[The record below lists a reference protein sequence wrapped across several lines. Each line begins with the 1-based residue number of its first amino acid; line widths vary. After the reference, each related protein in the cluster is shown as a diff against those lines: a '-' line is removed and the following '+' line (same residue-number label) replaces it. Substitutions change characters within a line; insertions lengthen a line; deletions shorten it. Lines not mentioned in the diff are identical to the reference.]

1 MSNFKKLKGMAG
13 ASAVAGAGLMGM
25 MASSARAGVN
35 TAWTD
40 SSSGYFTFHD
50 AGKDWAHGFYFY
62 GSSSTNITGINSSV
76 TEGAI
81 GRDVSCTDTV
91 TTFWNC
97 YSYSD
102 AYDGVLGMDVNGT
115 GFVPVFSEVVVTDYG
130 IDAGSNV
137 DIDTDLDA
145 SVQWAFLANAPVT
158 RGFFSVTNKA
168 ATDAAVTISVWG
180 DWGADGSGGII
191 NTSSDDATVEDTDL
205 WVTIA
210 DDLVQ
215 GDNSDPVV
223 TTGIA
228 GPGSTVTTTVVD
240 IDTSNYTIDYTL
252 DIPVGETRSI
262 VVFHQ
267 MSKTINDAGDI
278 EPDFESGAALNTAGL
293 LVGLTDQQRA
303 QVVNY
308 DLPNQ
313 PKKKSGGGVAGGLL
327 GVLGLLGLARLR
339 RRK

>member
-1 MSNFKKLKGMAG
+1 MSSFKKLKGMAG
-13 ASAVAGAGLMGM
+13 ASVVAGAGLMGM

-35 TAWTD
+35 TGWTGTTE
-40 SSSGYFTFHD
+40 GYFTFHD
-50 AGKDWAHGFYFY
+50 AGKDWAHGFYFFGT
-62 GSSSTNITGINSSV
+62 GSTSITGIYSSV
-76 TEGAI
+76 SEAAI
-81 GRDVSCTDTV
+81 GRTASCTASV

-97 YSYSD
+97 YSYTD
-102 AYDGVLGMDVNGT
+102 AYDGVLGMSVNANA
-115 GFVPVFSEVVVTDYG
+115 FSPVMSEVVITDYG

-145 SVQWAFLANAPVT
+145 SVQWAFLKNAPVT
-158 RGFFSVTNKA
+158 RGLFSVTNKA
-168 ATDAAVTISVWG
+168 DTDAVVNIEVWG
-180 DWGADGSGGII
+180 NWGADGGGGII
-191 NTSSDDATVEDTDL
+191 STSSDDATVEDTDL

-215 GDNSDPVV
+215 GANSDPVI

-228 GPGSTVTTTVVD
+228 GPGSTVTATSVNLDTFSYTIQYTVD
-240 IDTSNYTIDYTL
+240 I
-252 DIPVGETRSI
+252 PAGETRSI

-267 MSKTINDAGDI
+267 MSKSINDAAEI
-278 EPDFESGAALNTAGL
+278 EPDFESGATLNKAGL
-293 LVGLTDQQRA
+293 LAGLTNEQRA

-308 DLPNQ
+308 DL

>member
-1 MSNFKKLKGMAG
+1 MSSFKKLKGMAG
-13 ASAVAGAGLMGM
+13 ASVVAGAGLMGM

-35 TAWTD
+35 TGWT
-40 SSSGYFTFHD
+40 SSTGGYFTFHD
-50 AGKDWAHGFYFY
+50 AGKDWAHGVYFY
-62 GSSSTNITGINSSV
+62 GTSSTSITGIYSSV
-76 TEGAI
+76 SEAAL
-81 GRDVSCTDTV
+81 GRTASCTATV

-97 YSYSD
+97 YSYTD
-102 AYDGVLGMDVNGT
+102 AYDGVLGVSVNGN
-115 GFVPVFSEVVVTDYG
+115 GFVPVMSEVVVTDYG

-137 DIDTDLDA
+137 DIATDLDA
-145 SVQWAFLANAPVT
+145 SVQWAFLKDAPVT
-158 RGFFSVTNKA
+158 RGLFSVTNKA
-168 ATDAAVTISVWG
+168 VTDAAVTISVRG

-191 NTSSDDATVEDTDL
+191 STSSGDATVENTDL

-215 GDNSDPVV
+215 GNNSDPVI

-240 IDTSNYTIDYTL
+240 LDTVEYVLDYTL
-252 DIPVGETRSI
+252 DIPAGETRSI

-267 MSKTINDAGDI
+267 MSKSINDAADI
-278 EPDFESGAALNTAGL
+278 EPDFESGATLNQAGL
-293 LVGLTDQQRA
+293 LVGLTNEQRA

-308 DLPNQ
+308 ELPRA
-313 PKKKSGGGVAGGLL
+313 KKSGGGVAGGLL
-327 GVLGLLGLARLR
+327 GVLGLLGVARLR

>member
-1 MSNFKKLKGMAG
+1 MSSFKKLKGMAG
-13 ASAVAGAGLMGM
+13 VSVIAGAGLMGM
-25 MASSARAGVN
+25 MAPSARAGVN
-35 TAWTD
+35 TGWTT
-40 SSSGYFTFHD
+40 STGGYFTFHD
-50 AGKDWAHGFYFY
+50 AGKDWAHGFYFS
-62 GSSSTNITGINSSV
+62 GTSTMTITGIYSSV
-76 TEGAI
+76 SEGAI
-81 GRDVSCTDTV
+81 GRLESCTSSV

-97 YSYSD
+97 YSYTD
-102 AYDGVLGMDVNGT
+102 AYDGVLGLSVNGNQ
-115 GFVPVFSEVVVTDYG
+115 FVPVISEVVVTDYG

-145 SVQWAFLANAPVT
+145 RVQWAFLKDAPVT
-158 RGFFSVTNKA
+158 RGLFSVTNNA

-180 DWGADGSGGII
+180 NWGADGSGGII

-215 GDNSDPVV
+215 GDNSDPVI

-228 GPGSTVTTTVVD
+228 GPGSTVTTTVVNL
-240 IDTSNYTIDYTL
+240 DTSDYTIDYTL
-252 DIPVGETRSI
+252 DIPAGETRSI

-267 MSKTINDAGDI
+267 MSKTIDDAAGI
-278 EPDFESGAALNTAGL
+278 EANFDSGAALNKAGL
-293 LVGLTDQQRA
+293 LVGLTNAQRA
-303 QVVNY
+303 SVANY
-308 DLPNQ
+308 DLP
-313 PKKKSGGGVAGGLL
+313 KKKSSGGVAGTGLL

>member
-1 MSNFKKLKGMAG
+1 MSSFKKLKGMAG
-13 ASAVAGAGLMGM
+13 ASVVAGAGLMGM

-35 TAWTD
+35 TGWTR
-40 SSSGYFTFHD
+40 STGGYFTFHD

-62 GSSSTNITGINSSV
+62 GTSSTSITGIYSSV
-76 TEGAI
+76 SEAAI
-81 GRDVSCTDTV
+81 GRTASCTTSV

-97 YSYSD
+97 YSYTD
-102 AYDGVLGMDVNGT
+102 AYDGVLGMSVNGND
-115 GFVPVFSEVVVTDYG
+115 FVPVMSEVVVTDYG

-145 SVQWAFLANAPVT
+145 SVQWAFLKDAPVS
-158 RGFFSVTNKA
+158 RGLFSVTNKA

-180 DWGADGSGGII
+180 NWGADGGGGII

-215 GDNSDPVV
+215 GNNSDPVI

-228 GPGSTVTTTVVD
+228 GPGSTVTTTAVAL
-240 IDTSNYTIDYTL
+240 DTSIYTIDYTL
-252 DIPVGETRSI
+252 DIPAGETRSI

-267 MSKTINDAGDI
+267 MSKSINDAAEI
-278 EPDFESGAALNTAGL
+278 EADFASGAALKKAGL
-293 LVGLTDQQRA
+293 LDGLTNAQRKSVA
-303 QVVNY
+303 NY
-308 DLPNQ
+308 AL
-313 PKKKSGGGVAGGLL
+313 PKKKSGSGAAGAGLL
-327 GVLGLLGLARLR
+327 GVLGLLGFARLR